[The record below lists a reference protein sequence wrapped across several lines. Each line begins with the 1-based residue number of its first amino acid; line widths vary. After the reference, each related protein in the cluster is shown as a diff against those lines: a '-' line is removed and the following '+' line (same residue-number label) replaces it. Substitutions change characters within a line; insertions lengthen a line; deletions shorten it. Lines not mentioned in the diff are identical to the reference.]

1 MVGLICGKT
10 DRCTWCCLS
19 SSWVE
24 SGHFGLLELRCIL
37 LSFQQENVV
46 LVLVFFPGPSNLPAD
61 GYASVVITPP
71 AGTWGR
77 FHVNSCYTGN
87 NLHRTRLP
95 WTWFSVAPFPLGTI
109 LLWIRAR
116 TQLSLAP
123 LGRGYCGSEPQS
135 SQSSLLMG
143 SLPWTQDRV
152 QNPVF
157 LPMRPLPRELDFHL
171 ILGDGPMPQNMAH
184 LKFLLGLIPDH
195 GWWQPWNEVQM
206 GLVPHRTGLSQ
217 TTLAELQLIL
227 IPFWRKSYHRAV
239 PQPSSHPFLI
249 ERKGWGQESF
259 WIRFPK
265 VPV

>member
-19 SSWVE
+19 SRWVE
-24 SGHFGLLELRCIL
+24 PGHFGLLELRCIL

-46 LVLVFFPGPSNLPAD
+46 LVPVFFPGPSNLPAD
-61 GYASVVITPP
+61 GYARVVITPP

-77 FHVNSCYTGN
+77 FHVNSCYTEN
-87 NLHRTRLP
+87 NLHRRRLP
-95 WTWFSVAPFPLGTI
+95 QTWLSVTPFPLGTI
-109 LLWIRAR
+109 LPRIRAR
-116 TQLSLAP
+116 TQLDLSP

-143 SLPWTQDRV
+143 SLPGTQDRD

-157 LPMRPLPRELDFHL
+157 LAMRPFPRELDFHL
-171 ILGDGPMPQNMAH
+171 ILGNGPMPQNMAR

-195 GWWQPWNEVQM
+195 GDGNHGTRSRWGWFLTE
-206 GLVPHRTGLSQ
+206 LV
-217 TTLAELQLIL
+217 
-227 IPFWRKSYHRAV
+227 YHRPQWLNFSSFSFLSERRATTEQCHSPAV
-239 PQPSSHPFLI
+239 THSC
-249 ERKGWGQESF
+249 
-259 WIRFPK
+259 WIQFVK